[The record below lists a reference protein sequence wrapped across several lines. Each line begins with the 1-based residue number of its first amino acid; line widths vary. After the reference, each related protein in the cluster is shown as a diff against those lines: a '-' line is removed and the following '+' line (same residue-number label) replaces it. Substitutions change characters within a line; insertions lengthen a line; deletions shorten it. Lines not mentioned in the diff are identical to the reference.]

1 MVTYKRCSFARGSK
15 LCQGNM
21 VVHGGKTVCK
31 YWLIKKVNLT
41 VLHNQ
46 CETIIYVS
54 MGAFPWDD
62 PDQDQWSEITPIM
75 VRQMNRWIHSEQGF
89 IGSFDLPWSEWSRI
103 TDPDPD
109 HLKGT
114 HIMWHDWH
122 IYFLLFVLLKEKL
135 SMTKKMEPFC
145 QKATQ
150 MTNKYKLTF

>member
-62 PDQDQWSEITPIM
+62 PDQDHSDHGMSNEPMNPLLTRIHRFIWSTMIWVISHHWSWSGSSQRNAHYVTWLTHLFFVVCAAEREIEHDKENGAIL
-75 VRQMNRWIHSEQGF
+75 S
-89 IGSFDLPWSEWSRI
+89 
-103 TDPDPD
+103 
-109 HLKGT
+109 KG
-114 HIMWHDWH
+114 H
-122 IYFLLFVLLKEKL
+122 
-135 SMTKKMEPFC
+135 
-145 QKATQ
+145 
-150 MTNKYKLTF
+150 TNDQ